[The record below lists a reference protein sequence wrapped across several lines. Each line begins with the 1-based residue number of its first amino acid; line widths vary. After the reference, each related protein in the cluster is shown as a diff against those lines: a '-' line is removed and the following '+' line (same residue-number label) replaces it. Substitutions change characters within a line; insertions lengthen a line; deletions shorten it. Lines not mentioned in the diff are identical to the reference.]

1 MHILLGIAGILGAIG
16 AILWYFS
23 RAKHGADNVIET
35 VERTSGERRR
45 HNYRDRAERP
55 ALETED
61 DPRAA
66 AAALAV
72 AIVQSRGTVTAEDEA
87 RLQEEF
93 QAVMGVEDSAEL
105 LSYARWLVKNV
116 VDPNRVTGRVIN
128 LLNKELD
135 DTQKQEL
142 LGMLERLSSN
152 DLVQIQA
159 IDHLR
164 TRLA

>member
-16 AILWYFS
+16 TILWYFS
-23 RAKHGADNVIET
+23 RAKHGADDVIET
-35 VERTSGERRR
+35 VERTSGAWRR

-116 VDPNRVTGRVIN
+116 VDPNRVTGRVID

-164 TRLA
+164 THLA